1 MDCRHCLGGSESLR
15 PSKMSNCR
23 PSLRP
28 PVRPK
33 IDDDW
38 ISMDDVFDDDW
49 IAMDDRLGPP
59 IRIWISMDDVTSLD
73 DPVSSLMDY

>member
-1 MDCRHCLGGSESLR
+1 M
-15 PSKMSNCR
+15 
-23 PSLRP
+23 
-28 PVRPK
+28 RPK